1 MQRRTFISAAIGSV
15 AGMAGLAL
23 PGSMARGT
31 ATNSG
36 ARLYR
41 GAALAFG
48 TTIAVTVLHHEQ
60 REAELAIEDAM
71 HAARNIDRLMSI
83 YSPASQVFQLNRD
96 GRLAKPDRHL
106 LTVLA
111 QAQALSQW
119 SDGAFDVTV
128 QPLWQLFRAA
138 ADVAGLPLEA
148 QRRAAQARTGWRQ
161 LAWDSHEVRFHQPGM
176 ALTLNG
182 LAQGYAADMALAAVQ
197 ARGVQHALLD
207 TGEFIARGQRAK
219 HQPWTLGIQDPR
231 DAEILAATLKVEG
244 RSVATSGDYACTFTP
259 DFAHHHIFDPAR
271 GDSPAELAS
280 VTVLAPSGLLADG
293 LSTTF
298 MVTGATRAH
307 AMAAQ
312 MQGVDLMTIDKQ
324 GRRRMSPGFPRIL

>member
-31 ATNSG
+31 TAPSG
-36 ARLYR
+36 MRLYR

-48 TTIAVTVLHHEQ
+48 TTIAATVLHHDQ
-60 REAELAIEDAM
+60 RQAELAIEDALY
-71 HAARNIDRLMSI
+71 AARKIDRLMSI

-96 GRLAKPDRHL
+96 GRLARPDSHL
-106 LTVLA
+106 LAVLA

-128 QPLWQLFRAA
+128 QPLWQLCRAA
-138 ADVAGLPLEA
+138 ADQANLPSDT
-148 QRRAAQARTGWRQ
+148 QRRAAQARVGWRQ
-161 LAWDSHEVRFHQPGM
+161 LAWDQREVYFRQPGM

-182 LAQGYAADMALAAVQ
+182 LAQGYAADMALAAVR

-207 TGEFIARGQRAK
+207 TGEFMARGQRAMR
-219 HQPWTLGIQDPR
+219 QPWTLGIQDPR
-231 DAEILAATLKVEG
+231 DGEILAATLKVEG

-259 DFAHHHIFDPAR
+259 DFAHHHIFDPSR

-280 VTVLAPSGLLADG
+280 ATVLAPTGLLADG

-298 MVTGATRAH
+298 MVTGAARAY

-312 MQGVDLMTIDKQ
+312 MRGVDLMTIDKL
-324 GRRRMSPGFPRIL
+324 GRRRMSPGFPRIA